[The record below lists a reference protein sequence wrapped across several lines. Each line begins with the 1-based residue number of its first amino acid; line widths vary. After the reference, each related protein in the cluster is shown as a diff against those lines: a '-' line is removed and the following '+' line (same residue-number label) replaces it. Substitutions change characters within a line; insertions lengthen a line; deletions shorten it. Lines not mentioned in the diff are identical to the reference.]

1 MSTPI
6 EVVEKWLDDSLR
18 SVGPS
23 GVEPP
28 TLRIRQVLE
37 AARRADKNAQL
48 CYQILGWM
56 IAEMSDNHNLSLDM
70 DDLLARARREFEMP
84 TYFAASKD
92 AKKAKKDVY
101 TGPAILMPP
110 KPTVQ

>member
-1 MSTPI
+1 MSTPV
-6 EVVEKWLDDSLR
+6 EVVEKWLYDSRQSL
-18 SVGPS
+18 GPS

-28 TLRIRQVLE
+28 TDSIRQVLD
-37 AARRADKNAQL
+37 AARSADKNAQL

-56 IAEMSDNHNLSLDM
+56 IAEMSDNHNVRLDM
-70 DDLLARARREFEMP
+70 DDLLARARREFDMP

-101 TGPAILMPP
+101 TGPAIVMPP